1 MKVSI
6 ITAVLNAEDTIKD
19 TINSILGQTYDNIE
33 YIIVDGL
40 SNDTTIEIIQGY
52 GNKINKFVSEADS
65 GLYDAM
71 NKGISM
77 ATGDIIGIL
86 NSDDFYL
93 NNNVIDQVV
102 KVFEDKHVDSVFAN
116 LVYISSNDTS
126 RVVRYF
132 DSGQFK
138 PSLLAYGLMPAHP
151 TFFVKK
157 NIYDKYGSFHIG
169 LKNAADFEL
178 MARFMYTY
186 KISYFYMERTIVKMR
201 MGGTSTSIVS
211 IWINNAEILK
221 ACKLNGIKTNIFKI
235 SFRYVYKIIGVLKR
249 RTLRNEKIG
258 RKS

>member
-6 ITAVLNAEDTIKD
+6 ITVVLNAEDTIRD
-19 TINSILGQTYDNIE
+19 TINSILEQTYDNIE

-40 SNDTTIEIIQGY
+40 SNDATIEIIQGY
-52 GNKINKFVSEADS
+52 GNKISKFVSEADN

-71 NKGISM
+71 NKGVSM

-102 KVFEDKHVDSVFAN
+102 KVFKDKHVDSVFAN
-116 LVYISSNDTS
+116 LVYISPNDTS

-138 PSLLAYGLMPAHP
+138 PSLFAYGLMPAHP

-157 NIYDKYGSFHIG
+157 NIYDKYGSFHID

-178 MARFMYTY
+178 MARFIHTY

-201 MGGTSTSIVS
+201 MGGASTSITS
-211 IWINNAEILK
+211 IGINNVEILK
-221 ACKLNGIKTNIFKI
+221 ACKLNGIKTNFFKI
-235 SFRYVYKIIGVLKR
+235 SFRYVYKIMGVFKR
-249 RTLRNEKIG
+249 MALRNEQMG
-258 RKS
+258 SRS